1 MISCGDLSCFY
12 YDAIILLQHFITSA
26 CSDDAFLKTTVSRLN
41 PLSFAYDA
49 LVSTDYH

>member
-26 CSDDAFLKTTVSRLN
+26 CSDDAFLKTTVSHLN
-41 PLSFAYDA
+41 PPFLAYKALLSKDC
-49 LVSTDYH
+49 H